1 MGKCLAALVA
11 ITCNFYKHS
20 YIFLSVIKAMKKIAL
35 FFLATIVTICSFAQK
50 GKWKVCL
57 NKKTLLETTKE
68 DEVKNVKT
76 ISLKEWKKA
85 GYFELNY
92 KEAEADIWFYRH
104 FMIVDK
110 DETDF
115 YRLDSTNTIKIPLA
129 ELRKKTAGKKEIFI
143 YTTISPKDPNL
154 AIRIRR
160 IHLITIKLP

>member
-1 MGKCLAALVA
+1 
-11 ITCNFYKHS
+11 
-20 YIFLSVIKAMKKIAL
+20 MKNLTLLFIA
-35 FFLATIVTICSFAQK
+35 TVVTLCSFAQK

-57 NKKTLLETTKE
+57 NKKTVLETTKE
-68 DEVKNVKT
+68 DEAKNVRT
-76 ISLKEWKKA
+76 ISLKEWKKN
-85 GYFELNY
+85 GYFELSY
-92 KEAEADIWFYRH
+92 KESDTDIWFYRH

-143 YTTISPKDPNL
+143 YTTISPKDPTV

-160 IHLITIKLP
+160 VHLVTLKIP